1 MFYLSMRDFFN
12 CCCFCFR
19 KPKTSRILPKVTI
32 MPKPITD
39 SETIIHSPKSPI
51 SPVSLTQSELDLY
64 T

>member
-1 MFYLSMRDFFN
+1 MSDFFY

-32 MPKPITD
+32 VPKPITD
-39 SETIIHSPKSPI
+39 SNTIIHSPKSQTSPK